1 MEKGRS
7 LVTNIDRKGKWR
19 PDTGGD
25 KRKEW
30 EKKGKACFYRENTI
44 KEFKL
49 TNEQIRA
56 KRLRKQERPNDSEK
70 KQGTKD
76 KRAYINHIRENFS
89 KKRDTDSQ
97 GQGMDFKAMLK
108 SILYAQEY
116 VFLQSGN

>member
-1 MEKGRS
+1 MGKEREGVLLPGKYHKGEEER
-7 LVTNIDRKGKWR
+7 
-19 PDTGGD
+19 
-25 KRKEW
+25 
-30 EKKGKACFYRENTI
+30 
-44 KEFKL
+44 EFKL
-49 TNEQIRA
+49 TKEQIRE
-56 KRLRKQERPNDSEK
+56 KRVGKQERPNDSEK

-89 KKRDTDSQ
+89 KKRDTDNQ

>member
-1 MEKGRS
+1 MGKEREGVLLPGKYHKGEEER
-7 LVTNIDRKGKWR
+7 
-19 PDTGGD
+19 
-25 KRKEW
+25 
-30 EKKGKACFYRENTI
+30 
-44 KEFKL
+44 EFKL
-49 TNEQIRA
+49 TNGQIRA

-70 KQGTKD
+70 KTKG
-76 KRAYINHIRENFS
+76 HISIILRENFS